1 MAAHGL
7 FVRDRKRYA
16 DLLLQEDRRV
26 DYPKSVPGIG
36 LVNGKFVDENTAS
49 GTPGSLIP
57 STWGNSLTDEL
68 LNVIEAGGLEPSEL
82 ERDQLLEAIRALI
95 EKRVND
101 ASALPIGSMVPFPK
115 GVVPPGFLEADG
127 SVRSTATYPDLA
139 AYLGT
144 TFNTG
149 TEPAGHFRLPE
160 SRGEFLRGWD
170 HGRGVDADRAIGSYQ
185 LDALQNI
192 IGMFGGGEASKTS
205 GAFKDEGTFGSVQAG
220 PNIRNFMSFDASRV
234 ARASTETRPRNLAV
248 MWCIKAW
255 SAPTSQGLIDIAGL
269 ALEVQKQKP
278 IAIVGGHKNLVLSAS
293 GLSAMVNVSADQLI
307 VGAGELVSSLSGI
320 NLSFNGLTK
329 GANGIDTG
337 VLAASTWYSVW
348 VIWNG
353 STAAGLL
360 SLSATAPTM
369 PAGYTHKARVGWI
382 RTDGTTNKYPFSFSQ
397 VGRRVQYKVASGS
410 NVLNMPIII
419 SGVQG
424 NMATPLWVSASV
436 TAFVPPTAKTIV
448 VSAINGGVSGGNAL
462 VAPNSSYGAGGSVS
476 NLVAIQAG
484 GGSNAVMVVQGS
496 LLMESMNI
504 YYVGSSTGNAVACS
518 GWEDNL

>member
-1 MAAHGL
+1 M
-7 FVRDRKRYA
+7 
-16 DLLLQEDRRV
+16 

-68 LNVIEAGGLEPSEL
+68 LNVIEAGGLEPSEG
-82 ERDQLLEAIRALI
+82 ERDQVLEAIRALI
-95 EKRVND
+95 EKRVNE

-255 SAPTSQGLIDIAGL
+255 SAPVNQGYIDVASLATQVAGFAARAT
-269 ALEVQKQKP
+269 ALEERPRGIGDGQAWQNVTASRVSGTIYTNTTGRPIMVQLSFTT
-278 IAIVGGHKNLVLSAS
+278 GGVYTVVDGVNLT
-293 GLSAMVNVSADQLI
+293 VSAYHSAFI
-307 VGAGELVSSLSGI
+307 VPAGSTYKITYGSPS
-320 NLSFNGLTK
+320 NLS
-329 GANGIDTG
+329 
-337 VLAASTWYSVW
+337 W
-348 VIWNG
+348 VELRI
-353 STAAGLL
+353 
-360 SLSATAPTM
+360 
-369 PAGYTHKARVGWI
+369 
-382 RTDGTTNKYPFSFSQ
+382 
-397 VGRRVQYKVASGS
+397 
-410 NVLNMPIII
+410 
-419 SGVQG
+419 
-424 NMATPLWVSASV
+424 
-436 TAFVPPTAKTIV
+436 
-448 VSAINGGVSGGNAL
+448 
-462 VAPNSSYGAGGSVS
+462 
-476 NLVAIQAG
+476 
-484 GGSNAVMVVQGS
+484 
-496 LLMESMNI
+496 
-504 YYVGSSTGNAVACS
+504 
-518 GWEDNL
+518 

>member
-1 MAAHGL
+1 M
-7 FVRDRKRYA
+7 RYA

-68 LNVIEAGGLEPSEL
+68 LNVIEAGGLEPSEGA
-82 ERDQLLEAIRALI
+82 RDQVLEAIRALI

-115 GVVPPGFLEADG
+115 GVVPPGFLEVDG
-127 SVRSTATYPDLA
+127 GVRSTATYPDLA

-170 HGRGVDADRAIGSYQ
+170 HGRGVDAGRSLGSFQ
-185 LDALQNI
+185 LDALQGHKFRI
-192 IGMFGGGEASKTS
+192 LTGDGDGYLHSPSGTGG
-205 GAFKDEGTFGSVQAG
+205 AG
-220 PNIRNFMSFDASRV
+220 PGTSFVISQGTSKEFLVGDPISDSLNGEPRV
-234 ARASTETRPRNLAV
+234 GKETRPRNLAV

-255 SAPTSQGLIDIAGL
+255 SAPTSQGLIDIAAL

-278 IAIVGGHKNLVLSAS
+278 IAIVGGHKNLMLSAS

-329 GANGIDTG
+329 GANGLDTG

-353 STAAGLL
+353 SAAAGLL
-360 SLSATAPTM
+360 SLSTTAPTM

-476 NLVAIQAG
+476 NLVAVQAG

>member
-1 MAAHGL
+1 M
-7 FVRDRKRYA
+7 
-16 DLLLQEDRRV
+16 

-115 GVVPPGFLEADG
+115 GVVPPGFLEIDG

-329 GANGIDTG
+329 GANGLDTG

-353 STAAGLL
+353 SATAGLL

-382 RTDGTTNKYPFSFSQ
+382 RTDASVSKYPLSFMQTSAKVEYKPDAGKNLISPPQMAQGVAGSGTTW
-397 VGRRVQYKVASGS
+397 VA
-410 NVLNMPIII
+410 VA
-419 SGVQG
+419 V
-424 NMATPLWVSASV
+424 AEFT
-436 TAFVPPTAKTIV
+436 PPTAVAVLVRV
-448 VSAINGGVSGGNAL
+448 VGNLTTSQLVGCAPNNTYTTNSGDAKSSPVQISANGMHNMSCSGGFILESNNVYYNSNQVSGK
-462 VAPNSSYGAGGSVS
+462 
-476 NLVAIQAG
+476 
-484 GGSNAVMVVQGS
+484 
-496 LLMESMNI
+496 LLC
-504 YYVGSSTGNAVACS
+504 V

>member
-1 MAAHGL
+1 M
-7 FVRDRKRYA
+7 RYA

-170 HGRGVDADRAIGSYQ
+170 HGRGVDAGRSLGSFQ
-185 LDALQNI
+185 LDALQGHKFRI
-192 IGMFGGGEASKTS
+192 LTGDGDGYLHSPSGTGG
-205 GAFKDEGTFGSVQAG
+205 AG
-220 PNIRNFMSFDASRV
+220 PGTSFVISQGTSKEFLVGDPISDSLNGEPRV
-234 ARASTETRPRNLAV
+234 GKETRPRNLAV

-255 SAPTSQGLIDIAGL
+255 SALVNQGYIDVASLATQVAGFAARAT
-269 ALEVQKQKP
+269 ALEDRPRGIGDGQAWQNVTASRVSGTIYTNTTGRPIMVQLSFTT
-278 IAIVGGHKNLVLSAS
+278 GGVYTVVDGVNLT
-293 GLSAMVNVSADQLI
+293 VSAFHSAFI
-307 VGAGELVSSLSGI
+307 VPAGSTYKITYGSPS
-320 NLSFNGLTK
+320 NLS
-329 GANGIDTG
+329 
-337 VLAASTWYSVW
+337 W
-348 VIWNG
+348 VELRI
-353 STAAGLL
+353 
-360 SLSATAPTM
+360 
-369 PAGYTHKARVGWI
+369 
-382 RTDGTTNKYPFSFSQ
+382 
-397 VGRRVQYKVASGS
+397 
-410 NVLNMPIII
+410 
-419 SGVQG
+419 
-424 NMATPLWVSASV
+424 
-436 TAFVPPTAKTIV
+436 
-448 VSAINGGVSGGNAL
+448 
-462 VAPNSSYGAGGSVS
+462 
-476 NLVAIQAG
+476 
-484 GGSNAVMVVQGS
+484 
-496 LLMESMNI
+496 
-504 YYVGSSTGNAVACS
+504 
-518 GWEDNL
+518 

>member
-36 LVNGKFVDENTAS
+36 LVNGKFVDENTTS

-68 LNVIEAGGLEPSEL
+68 LNVIEAGGLEPSEV

-115 GVVPPGFLEADG
+115 GVVPPGFLEVDG
-127 SVRSTATYPDLA
+127 SVRSIATYPDLA

-144 TFNTG
+144 TFNIG
-149 TEPAGHFRLPE
+149 SEPAGFFRLPE

-170 HGRGVDADRAIGSYQ
+170 HGRGVDAGRDLGSTQ
-185 LDALQNI
+185 LDQMQRITGKLDFMNSSTAFTNSTGVFKKTGTSVQSH
-192 IGMFGGGEASKTS
+192 GGGGG
-205 GAFKDEGTFGSVQAG
+205 GAFPGDLEFDSAGSVG
-220 PNIRNFMSFDASRV
+220 
-234 ARASTETRPRNLAV
+234 ARAGGETRPRNLAV

-255 SAPTSQGLIDIAGL
+255 SAPINDGVIDIAAL
-269 ALEVQKQKP
+269 ASEVQAQKP
-278 IAIVGGHKNLVLSAS
+278 IAIVGGHKNLALSAS

-307 VGAGELVSSLSGI
+307 VGAGELVRSLSGV
-320 NLSFNGLTK
+320 NLSFSGVTR
-329 GANGIDTG
+329 GANGLDVGT
-337 VLAASTWYSVW
+337 LAASTWYSVW

-353 STAAGLL
+353 SAAAGML

-369 PAGYTHKARVGWI
+369 PVGYTHKARVGWV
-382 RTDGTTNKYPFSFSQ
+382 RTDATANKYPLGFNQF
-397 VGRRVQYKVASGS
+397 GANVQYLALKEMASG
-410 NVLNMPIII
+410 VLTQW
-419 SGVQG
+419 S
-424 NMATPLWVSASV
+424 AVSIG
-436 TAFVPPTAKTIV
+436 AFVPSTAAAV
-448 VSAINGGVSGGNAL
+448 VGRVQNANNICA
-462 VAPNSSYGAGGSVS
+462 VAPNASHDLYGIS
-476 NLVAIQAG
+476 LVYLPSGNGTAAQQFR
-484 GGSNAVMVVQGS
+484 VVV
-496 LLMESMNI
+496 ESANI
-504 YYVGSSTGNAVACS
+504 YGYSTSSGSKISCL